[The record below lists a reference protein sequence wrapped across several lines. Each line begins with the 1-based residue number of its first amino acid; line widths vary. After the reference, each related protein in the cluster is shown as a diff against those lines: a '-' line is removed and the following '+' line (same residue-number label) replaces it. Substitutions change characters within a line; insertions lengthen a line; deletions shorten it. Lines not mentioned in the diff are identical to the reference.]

1 MARTQQLRREGT
13 DPTASEGSIVDFVLR
28 SGIVTLTIATG
39 VIHLSLGGLLF
50 TLNGLGYLTA
60 AIAVVIPLELAIRYR
75 GVIRLGLMGYTATT
89 IIGWY
94 LMGPRYETAYV
105 AKAIEV
111 ALIALLAIEI
121 RRLDGSPVA
130 IVRRAL
136 GDAVAAA
143 QRVAR

>member
-1 MARTQQLRREGT
+1 MAGTQQLGRRDSEAAANE
-13 DPTASEGSIVDFVLR
+13 ASLVDIAIR
-28 SGIVTLTIATG
+28 SGIVALTIATG
-39 VIHLSLGGLLF
+39 AIHLTLGGLLF
-50 TLNGLGYLTA
+50 TLNGLGYLA
-60 AIAVVIPLELAIRYR
+60 GAIAMVIPLELAARYR
-75 GVIRLGLMGYTATT
+75 GVIRLGLLAYTATT

-111 ALIALLAIEI
+111 GLIVLLAIEI

-130 IVRRAL
+130 IVRRVL

-143 QRVAR
+143 QRAAR